1 MANFWEKDEVVSETP
16 SFWEGDKEVNASPEA
31 VVPAAASFAPIP
43 SPQTIPTP
51 EADLG
56 RMGAYLQDR
65 AVGGFQN
72 LLGLPG
78 ALQRL
83 QEAGVGKGMELV
95 GGTPEQVQAVTQML
109 PPMIPGIPR
118 SAPTRPEIQGMLE
131 SAGLDPMTGAQPA
144 SETERR
150 IGDFIEGATSAPF
163 APFAGGVANVAGQQ
177 SRQVAENLGFGPTG
191 QAVAEFGGALTG
203 GMGTQAAQR
212 GLQFMASRPP
222 TPGIEPLRRAKNQAY
237 AAADNAGVVV
247 SADRFKRAVAD
258 IGQAAKKQGLDK
270 DVTPRASAAMRR
282 LLSEVDDGRDL
293 SLTEIDTLRKVIKN
307 AADPSNKGDRAVA
320 MAMRS
325 ELDSFLDDLKPKD
338 LVAGDPAAVETLK
351 QARSLNTRLS
361 KGEQIDDMIELA
373 RENQSFFTGAG
384 FENALRSEFRKL
396 ARNEKRMRLFTPA
409 ERDAIRAVNRGEPV
423 SNFFRAIGRFAP
435 TGAVS
440 AAATGGV
447 PFAIGSAVGGP
458 AVGAGASAA
467 AMGAAAASRKV
478 AEAMTRQAATEAR
491 NTMLRG
497 YRAPQLPSSLPA
509 GVSAGLLGGQPS
521 LLQEQPA
528 MIGPV
533 RTRGLSQ

>member
-83 QEAGVGKGMELV
+83 QEAGVEKGMGLV

-131 SAGLDPMTGAQPA
+131 SVGLDPMTGAQPA
-144 SETERR
+144 SETERTV
-150 IGDFIEGATSAPF
+150 GDFIEGATSAPF
-163 APFAGGVANVAGQQ
+163 APFAGGVANVAGQK
-177 SRQVAENLGFGPTG
+177 AEQGAEALGLGPTG
-191 QAVAEFGGALTG
+191 QAVAEFGGAMVG

-212 GLQFMASRPP
+212 GLQSIVTRPP

-258 IGQAAKKQGLDK
+258 IAQAAKKKGIDK
-270 DVTPRASAAMRR
+270 GVTKKSAAAMRR
-282 LLSEVDDGRDL
+282 LVDEADDGANKT
-293 SLTEIDTLRKVIKN
+293 LTEIDTLRQVIKN
-307 AADPSNKGDRAVA
+307 AADPSTPKDMSVA
-320 MAMRS
+320 MTMRN
-325 ELDSFLDDLKPKD
+325 ELDNFLDDLKPSD
-338 LVAGDPAAVETLK
+338 LVSGSPAAVETLK
-351 QARSLNTRLS
+351 QARALNTRVS
-361 KGEQIDDMIELA
+361 KAQQIDDMIELA

-396 ARNEKRMRLFTPA
+396 ARNEKRMRLFTPD
-409 ERDAIRAVNRGEPV
+409 EREAIRAVNRGEPT
-423 SNFFRAIGRFAP
+423 SNFLRYLGRFAP

-447 PFAIGSAVGGP
+447 PFAVGSTIGGP
-458 AVGAGASAA
+458 AVGSAA
-467 AMGAAAASRKV
+467 AAGAMGTSAGARMLAT
-478 AEAMTRQAATEAR
+478 AMTQRAAEEAR

-509 GVSAGLLGGQPS
+509 GTTAGLLGGQPS
-521 LLQEQPA
+521 LIDQ
-528 MIGPV
+528 PV
-533 RTRGLSQ
+533 RTRGLIQ